1 MNLSRIISGTMNW
14 GVWGV
19 NHSKQDMCKLI
30 SESFDSGINSFDH
43 ADIYGGYTTEEY
55 FGDAFAE
62 TEIKREDVF
71 FISKCGI
78 KYPSKKLPVK
88 IKHYD
93 YSEDHINK
101 SVDNSLKNLRTDY
114 LDCLLLHRPSPLMDI
129 SKIADT
135 VNGLIKSGKIKSFG
149 VSNFTANQMD
159 MFKGKVEVLYNQINL
174 SLTHLDHIFDGT
186 LEYMQANNILPMA
199 YSPLGSYFKGE
210 DDSKIIK
217 VVDKFK
223 NKYGCTD
230 YELLISWLLKH
241 PSKVY
246 PVIGT
251 TKSNRLKK
259 SVNSLKIEIELID
272 WFELL
277 EVSVGKR
284 VP

>member
-1 MNLSRIISGTMNW
+1 MNW

-19 NHSKQDMCKLI
+19 NHSKQDICKLI
-30 SESFDSGINSFDH
+30 LESFDSGINSFDH
-43 ADIYGGYTTEEY
+43 ADIYGGYTTEQS

-62 TEIKREDVF
+62 TGINREDVF

-78 KYPSKKLPVK
+78 IYPSEKLPVK
-88 IKHYD
+88 TKHYD

-129 SKIADT
+129 SIIADT
-135 VNGLIKSGKIKSFG
+135 LTRLIKSGKIKSFG

-159 MFKGKVEVLYNQINL
+159 MFKGKVEILYNQINL
-174 SLTHLDHIFDGT
+174 SLTHLDHMFDGT

-199 YSPLGSYFKGE
+199 YSPLGSYFKEENG
-210 DDSKIIK
+210 KIK
-217 VVDKFK
+217 EVVDKLK
-223 NKYGCTD
+223 DKYDCTD
-230 YELLISWLLKH
+230 YQLLISWLLKH

-246 PVIGT
+246 PVVGT
-251 TKSNRLKK
+251 TKSDRIK
-259 SVNSLKIEIELID
+259 STLESLKIEIDLID

-277 EVSVGKR
+277 EASIGKR

>member
-14 GVWGV
+14 GTWGV
-19 NHSKQDMCKLI
+19 NHSNENMCKLI

-43 ADIYGGYTTEEY
+43 ADIYGGYTTEES

-62 TEIKREDVF
+62 TGIKREDVF

-78 KYPSKKLPVK
+78 MYPSEKLPVK

-101 SVDNSLKNLRTDY
+101 SVDNSLRNLKTDY

-129 SKIADT
+129 SIIADT
-135 VNGLIKSGKIKSFG
+135 VKRLVKSGKIKSFG
-149 VSNFTANQMD
+149 VSNFTASQMD
-159 MFKGKVEVLYNQINL
+159 MFKGKVDISYNQINL
-174 SLTHLDHIFDGT
+174 SLTHLDHMFDGT
-186 LEYMQANNILPMA
+186 LEYMQANDILPMA
-199 YSPLGSYFKGE
+199 YSPLGSYFKEENG
-210 DDSKIIK
+210 KIKK
-217 VVDKFK
+217 VVDKLK
-223 NKYGCTD
+223 NKYSCTD
-230 YELLISWLLKH
+230 YQILISWLLKH

-251 TKSNRLKK
+251 TKSDRIK
-259 SVNSLKIEIELID
+259 STLESLKIEIDLID

-277 EVSVGKR
+277 EASVGKR

>member
-14 GVWGV
+14 GTWGV
-19 NHSKQDMCKLI
+19 NHSNENMCKLI

-43 ADIYGGYTTEEY
+43 ADIYGGYTTEES

-62 TEIKREDVF
+62 TGIKREDVF

-78 KYPSKKLPVK
+78 MYPSEKLPVK

-101 SVDNSLKNLRTDY
+101 SVDNSLKNLKTGY

-129 SKIADT
+129 SIIADT
-135 VNGLIKSGKIKSFG
+135 VKRLVKSGKIKSFG
-149 VSNFTANQMD
+149 VSNFTASQMD
-159 MFKGKVEVLYNQINL
+159 MFKGKVDISYNQINL
-174 SLTHLDHIFDGT
+174 SLTHLDHMFDGT
-186 LEYMQANNILPMA
+186 LEYMQANDILPMA
-199 YSPLGSYFKGE
+199 YSPLGSYFKEENG
-210 DDSKIIK
+210 KIK
-217 VVDKFK
+217 EVVDKLK
-223 NKYGCTD
+223 NKYGCSD
-230 YELLISWLLKH
+230 YQILISWLLKH

-251 TKSNRLKK
+251 TKSDRIK
-259 SVNSLKIEIELID
+259 STLESLKIEIDLID

-277 EVSVGKR
+277 EASVGKR

>member
-19 NHSKQDMCKLI
+19 NHSKQDICKLI
-30 SESFDSGINSFDH
+30 LESFDSGINSFDH
-43 ADIYGGYTTEEY
+43 ADIYGGYTTEQS
-55 FGDAFAE
+55 FGDAFAK
-62 TEIKREDVF
+62 TGINREDVF

-78 KYPSKKLPVK
+78 IYPSEKLPVK
-88 IKHYD
+88 TKHYD

-129 SKIADT
+129 SIIADT
-135 VNGLIKSGKIKSFG
+135 FNRLIKSGKIKSFG

-159 MFKGKVEVLYNQINL
+159 MFKGKVEILYNQINL
-174 SLTHLDHIFDGT
+174 SLTHLDHMFDGT

-199 YSPLGSYFKGE
+199 YSPLGSYFKEENG
-210 DDSKIIK
+210 KIK
-217 VVDKFK
+217 EVVDKLK

-230 YELLISWLLKH
+230 YQLLISWLLKH

-246 PVIGT
+246 PVVGT
-251 TKSNRLKK
+251 TKSDRIKGTLE
-259 SVNSLKIEIELID
+259 SLKIEIDLID

-277 EVSVGKR
+277 EASVGKR

>member
-19 NHSKQDMCKLI
+19 NHSKKDICKLI

-43 ADIYGGYTTEEY
+43 ADIYGGYTTEES
-55 FGDAFAE
+55 FGDAFAD
-62 TEIKREDVF
+62 TGINREDVF

-78 KYPSKKLPVK
+78 MYPSEKLPIK

-93 YSEDHINK
+93 YSEDHIIK
-101 SVDNSLKNLRTDY
+101 SVDNSLNYLKTDY
-114 LDCLLLHRPSPLMDI
+114 LDCLLLHRPSPLMNIHII
-129 SKIADT
+129 SNT
-135 VNGLIKSGKIKSFG
+135 VKSLIKSGKIKSFG

-159 MFKGKVEVLYNQINL
+159 MFKGKVEIIYNQLNL
-174 SLTHLDHIFDGT
+174 SLTHLDHMYDGT
-186 LEYMQANNILPMA
+186 LDYMQANDILPMA
-199 YSPLGSYFKGE
+199 YSPLGSYFKEQDG
-210 DDSKIIK
+210 KIKK
-217 VVDKFK
+217 VVDKLK
-223 NKYGCTD
+223 NKYDCTD
-230 YELLISWLLKH
+230 YQLLISWLLKH

-251 TKSNRLKK
+251 TKSDRINK
-259 SVNSLKIEIELID
+259 SVKSLKIEIELID

-277 EVSVGKR
+277 EASVGKR

>member
-1 MNLSRIISGTMNW
+1 MNW
-14 GVWGV
+14 GTWGV
-19 NHSKQDMCKLI
+19 NHSKEDMCKLI

-43 ADIYGGYTTEEY
+43 ADIYGGYTTEES

-62 TEIKREDVF
+62 TGIKREDVF

-78 KYPSKKLPVK
+78 MYPSEKLPFK

-101 SVDNSLKNLRTDY
+101 SVDNSLRNLKTDY

-129 SKIADT
+129 SVIADT
-135 VNGLIKSGKIKSFG
+135 VKRLVKSGKIKSFG
-149 VSNFTANQMD
+149 VSNFTASQMD
-159 MFKGKVEVLYNQINL
+159 MFKGKLDILYNQINL
-174 SLTHLDHIFDGT
+174 SLTHLDHMFDGT
-186 LEYMQANNILPMA
+186 LEYMQANDILPMA
-199 YSPLGSYFKGE
+199 YSPLGSYFNEENG
-210 DDSKIIK
+210 KIKK
-217 VVDKFK
+217 VVDKLK
-223 NKYGCTD
+223 NKYSCSD
-230 YELLISWLLKH
+230 YQILISWLLKH

-251 TKSNRLKK
+251 TKSDRIK
-259 SVNSLKIEIELID
+259 STLESLKIEIDLID

-277 EVSVGKR
+277 EASVGKR

>member
-1 MNLSRIISGTMNW
+1 MNW
-14 GVWGV
+14 GTWGV
-19 NHSKQDMCKLI
+19 NHSKEDMCKLI
-30 SESFDSGINSFDH
+30 LESFDSGINSFDH
-43 ADIYGGYTTEEY
+43 ADIYGGYTTEVS

-62 TEIKREDVF
+62 TGINREDVF

-78 KYPSKKLPVK
+78 MYPSEKLP
-88 IKHYD
+88 IQTKHYD

-129 SKIADT
+129 SIISDAVKR
-135 VNGLIKSGKIKSFG
+135 LIKSGKIKSFG

-159 MFKGKVEVLYNQINL
+159 MFKGKLDILYNQINL
-174 SLTHLDHIFDGT
+174 SLTHLDHMFDGT
-186 LEYMQANNILPMA
+186 LEYMQANDILPMA
-199 YSPLGSYFKGE
+199 YSPLGSYFKEENG
-210 DDSKIIK
+210 KIKK
-217 VVDKFK
+217 VVDKLK
-223 NKYGCTD
+223 NKYGCSD
-230 YELLISWLLKH
+230 YQILISWLLKH

-251 TKSNRLKK
+251 TKSDRIKNTLG
-259 SVNSLKIEIELID
+259 SLKIEIDLID

-277 EVSVGKR
+277 EASVGKR

>member
-14 GVWGV
+14 GTWGV
-19 NHSKQDMCKLI
+19 NHSKEDMCKLI
-30 SESFDSGINSFDH
+30 LESFDSGINSFDH
-43 ADIYGGYTTEEY
+43 ADIYGGYTTEVS

-62 TEIKREDVF
+62 TGINRDDVF

-78 KYPSKKLPVK
+78 MYPSEKLP
-88 IKHYD
+88 IQTKHYD
-93 YSEDHINK
+93 YSEEHINK

-129 SKIADT
+129 SIISDAVKR
-135 VNGLIKSGKIKSFG
+135 LIKSGKIKSFG

-159 MFKGKVEVLYNQINL
+159 MFKGKLDILYNQINL
-174 SLTHLDHIFDGT
+174 SLTHLDHMFDGT
-186 LEYMQANNILPMA
+186 LEYMQANDILPMA
-199 YSPLGSYFKGE
+199 YSPLGSYFKQENGTI
-210 DDSKIIK
+210 KK
-217 VVDKFK
+217 VVDKLK
-223 NKYGCTD
+223 NKYGCSD
-230 YELLISWLLKH
+230 YQILISWLLKH

-251 TKSNRLKK
+251 TKSDRIKNTLG
-259 SVNSLKIEIELID
+259 SLKIEIDLID

-277 EVSVGKR
+277 EASVGKR

>member
-1 MNLSRIISGTMNW
+1 MSLSRIISGTMNW
-14 GVWGV
+14 GTWGV
-19 NHSKQDMCKLI
+19 NHSKEDMCKLI
-30 SESFDSGINSFDH
+30 LESFDSGINSFDH
-43 ADIYGGYTTEEY
+43 ADIYGGYTTEVS

-62 TEIKREDVF
+62 TGINREDVF

-78 KYPSKKLPVK
+78 MYPSEKLP
-88 IKHYD
+88 IQTKHYD

-129 SKIADT
+129 SIISDAVKR
-135 VNGLIKSGKIKSFG
+135 LIKSGKIKSFG

-159 MFKGKVEVLYNQINL
+159 MFKGKLDILYNQINL
-174 SLTHLDHIFDGT
+174 SLTHLDHMFDGT
-186 LEYMQANNILPMA
+186 LEYMQANDILPMA
-199 YSPLGSYFKGE
+199 YSPLGSYFKEENG
-210 DDSKIIK
+210 KIKK
-217 VVDKFK
+217 VVDKLK
-223 NKYGCTD
+223 NKYDCTD
-230 YELLISWLLKH
+230 YQILISWLLKH

-251 TKSNRLKK
+251 TKSDRIKSTLK
-259 SVNSLKIEIELID
+259 SLEIEIDLID

-277 EVSVGKR
+277 EASVGKR